1 MAEPTKKIDPVGE
14 QYFEPLR
21 VAELIVD
28 ILFYVSAAFSILA
41 LFADRTSR
49 PVLYSVV
56 QIGFALSV
64 VALFVGS
71 LAIRLYFSPRAQKR
85 RYEDFLAHAFA
96 TPLSHQQTTRYYNN
110 SAKTVPLRI
119 SAQVLENCLYTK
131 STASRM
137 VTMER
142 IKIVVYVVIWILI
155 ALIRSIDLGI
165 VGVAAQ
171 IVFSEQI
178 LSRWLR
184 LEWIRLKCESVF
196 DDLFQVIKSGADLE
210 LQAVRLLGEYEI
222 AKAIAGITLS
232 TRLFERNQGRV
243 DREWAQIRTTL
254 GI

>member
-1 MAEPTKKIDPVGE
+1 MAESAKKIDPVGE

-71 LAIRLYFSPRAQKR
+71 LAIRLSPRAQKR

-96 TPLSHQQTTRYYNN
+96 TQLSHQQTTRYYNN

-137 VTMER
+137 VTVE
-142 IKIVVYVVIWILI
+142 
-155 ALIRSIDLGI
+155 
-165 VGVAAQ
+165 
-171 IVFSEQI
+171 
-178 LSRWLR
+178 
-184 LEWIRLKCESVF
+184 RLKMFCAGHSVRN
-196 DDLFQVIKSGADLE
+196 LWRADE
-210 LQAVRLLGEYEI
+210 FPARSPSPSYCPDVDEGFPRPRL
-222 AKAIAGITLS
+222 
-232 TRLFERNQGRV
+232 R
-243 DREWAQIRTTL
+243 
-254 GI
+254 